1 MTPDEQFKLGQE
13 IFKRGGSYKS
23 CKNAN
28 TLKGYTY
35 EERLSSC
42 GYTYESWNR
51 DGQGQFG
58 TRQKTIRNNMD
69 VEEGLAFREGD
80 YLGKLLDKGFESI
93 NSIEEALT
101 FVDNKIK
108 SK

>member
-1 MTPDEQFKLGQE
+1 MTSDEQFKLGQE

-69 VEEGLAFREGD
+69 VEEGLVFREGF
-80 YLGKLLDKGFESI
+80 KTV
-93 NSIEEALT
+93 N
-101 FVDNKIK
+101 
-108 SK
+108 